1 MCSTVCHMITLLSR
15 QPKQMGFYILGN
27 WGFIPP
33 QQPGK
38 FIRMSTVTVAYD
50 SQILF
55 FHALSTRVCCQSD
68 QNVQAISYFVFD
80 MDDNTLA
87 KVEDVL
93 STQIN
98 MQQSILT
105 MILWIFMFSYVLW
118 LIADTRMQLFLFQH
132 STWSL
137 HVNSILTE
145 PCTHSD
151 TEHMPI
157 NLVCRFYKT

>member
-1 MCSTVCHMITLLSR
+1 
-15 QPKQMGFYILGN
+15 MGFYILGN

-105 MILWIFMFSYVLW
+105 MIL
-118 LIADTRMQLFLFQH
+118 
-132 STWSL
+132 
-137 HVNSILTE
+137 
-145 PCTHSD
+145 
-151 TEHMPI
+151 
-157 NLVCRFYKT
+157 